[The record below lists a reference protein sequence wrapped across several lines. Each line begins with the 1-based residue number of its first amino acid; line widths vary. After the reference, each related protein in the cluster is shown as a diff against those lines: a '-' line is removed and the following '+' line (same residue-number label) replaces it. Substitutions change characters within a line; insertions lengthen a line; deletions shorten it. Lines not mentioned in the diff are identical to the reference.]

1 MNLIISKSLTAWA
14 KTAKAKW
21 ECNIIDAAAR
31 IHSWN
36 VSVNI
41 SFSGDGTQY
50 LVGVRGMDLEM
61 SFCLFLQI
69 NNIIHCQQ
77 KNTSPVV
84 WILPDVVYILF

>member
-50 LVGVRGMDLEM
+50 LVSVRGMDLEM
-61 SFCLFLQI
+61 SFVYFCKSTIALLP
-69 NNIIHCQQ
+69 NT